1 MKVVVKKNDKY
12 IYIIKT
18 IKYLVKFRIWITEDY
33 IYKTNVKTNKVNEFE
48 INENKEEEIYIDE
61 LNGNNI
67 INNYLNLP
75 NFFLLLNQY

>member
-1 MKVVVKKNDKY
+1 M
-12 IYIIKT
+12 I
-18 IKYLVKFRIWITEDY
+18 

-48 INENKEEEIYIDE
+48 IDENKEEEIYIDE